1 MPVTEPR
8 SRIINFRLSVEEHAA
23 VAEAMRAA
31 GARSISD
38 FARTAVLAR
47 IGTDLAATVRDL
59 QARVERLEA
68 KS

>member
-1 MPVTEPR
+1 MSTDD
-8 SRIINFRLSVEEHAA
+8 A
-23 VAEAMRAA
+23 AMR
-31 GARSISD
+31 GRMEESLRD